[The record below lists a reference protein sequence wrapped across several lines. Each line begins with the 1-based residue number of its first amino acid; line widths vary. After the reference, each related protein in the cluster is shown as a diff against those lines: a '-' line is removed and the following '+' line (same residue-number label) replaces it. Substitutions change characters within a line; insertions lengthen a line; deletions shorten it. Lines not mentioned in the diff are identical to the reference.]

1 MSILFLHNLTENSEF
16 FHMAHNFGINF
27 PVLRIFFQKTSKPA
41 AEILIKPQAEKG
53 VSGESDVRCLRSRKT
68 RVALDSEPKPR
79 VTGGAKKDAK
89 NLKEDEESSG
99 DR

>member
-1 MSILFLHNLTENSEF
+1 
-16 FHMAHNFGINF
+16 MAHNFGINF

-89 NLKEDEESSG
+89 TLKEDEDIVCTKKLRTRSYQKSETM
-99 DR
+99 